1 MEHLEA
7 WEQVGATV
15 PVEVIARA
23 EVVRGGNYSSGRSS
37 SGGSYRSSEVV
48 PQGLREAVDH
58 PVAAGHPEVVGHP
71 VGVATNQFNI

>member
-23 EVVRGGNYSSGRSS
+23 EVVLVVIIALAEVVLVVVTEVL
-37 SGGSYRSSEVV
+37 EVV

-58 PVAAGHPEVVGHP
+58 PVAAGHLEVVGHP